1 MLPDD
6 KVTISV
12 VIDREVK
19 DQLEHLSKEF
29 DLSVSKLARNLIYTG
44 LDDMKVLKK
53 TGLVRLVLGFR
64 AIKDNLKTS
73 LSKNK
78 A

>member
-12 VIDREVK
+12 IVDREVK
-19 DQLEHLSKEF
+19 DQLEKYAKEL
-29 DLSVSKLARNLIYTG
+29 DLSVSKLARNLIYMA
-44 LDDMKVLKK
+44 LDDLNILKK

-64 AIKDNLKTS
+64 AITDGIKEKFS
-73 LSKNK
+73 PAPK
-78 A
+78 